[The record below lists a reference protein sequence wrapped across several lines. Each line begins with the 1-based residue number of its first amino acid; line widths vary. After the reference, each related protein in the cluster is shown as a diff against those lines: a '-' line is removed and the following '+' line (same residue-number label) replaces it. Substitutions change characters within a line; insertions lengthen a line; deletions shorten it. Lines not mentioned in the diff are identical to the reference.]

1 MEFYQKRSRVGCGWE
16 MVQVSERS
24 LLHLCF
30 ALVQFDRIW
39 EQAEM
44 WAAGMVGIR
53 RLTRIKPG

>member
-1 MEFYQKRSRVGCGWE
+1 